1 VNPEPNY
8 DRVADVF
15 IHVALRMTEHD
26 ETKAKGEVD
35 VDTGVLSRLD
45 RGTG

>member
-8 DRVADVF
+8 ERVADVF

-26 ETKAKGEVD
+26 ETKTKGEVD

-45 RGTG
+45 GGTG